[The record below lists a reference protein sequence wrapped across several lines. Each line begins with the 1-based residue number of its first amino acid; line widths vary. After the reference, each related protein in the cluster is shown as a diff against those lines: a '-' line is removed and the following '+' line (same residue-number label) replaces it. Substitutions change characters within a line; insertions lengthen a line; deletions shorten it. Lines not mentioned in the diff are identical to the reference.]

1 MARPLRT
8 QERIPP
14 VRPRHRTWMG
24 AMVCASLAWGVWWA
38 ALALAQWAPSAL
50 PALGTLA
57 WISGVPALAGLVMG
71 LLTLRAKDVWIFLAS
86 IPILANG
93 LVLALPVLFGER
105 LQDLL
110 AVAS

>member
-1 MARPLRT
+1 M
-8 QERIPP
+8 
-14 VRPRHRTWMG
+14 
-24 AMVCASLAWGVWWA
+24 
-38 ALALAQWAPSAL
+38 
-50 PALGTLA
+50 
-57 WISGVPALAGLVMG
+57 PALAGLVMG

-105 LQDLL
+105 LQVL